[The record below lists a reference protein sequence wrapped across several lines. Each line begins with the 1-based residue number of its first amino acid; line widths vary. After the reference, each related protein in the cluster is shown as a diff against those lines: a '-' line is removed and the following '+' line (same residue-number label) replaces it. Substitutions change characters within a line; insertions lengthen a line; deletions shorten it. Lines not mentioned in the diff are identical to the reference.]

1 MLKKHLEGKAADASD
16 VIGIYPLLPDDTC
29 RFLVFDFDN
38 QEKDAGKEEA
48 RDADEKWKE
57 EVETLREICRQ
68 NGIDALT
75 ERSRSGRGVHVWIF
89 FQSLLMQ

>member
-1 MLKKHLEGKAADASD
+1 M
-16 VIGIYPLLPDDTC
+16 T
-29 RFLVFDFDN
+29 
-38 QEKDAGKEEA
+38 

-89 FQSLLMQ
+89 FRVQLMRPLRESLDLRCWRRGRNLLI